1 MSAIR
6 LEPDPA
12 LDAAFYE
19 AVGRCITSWADI
31 EVRLLLILINCL
43 HTEQVASVAAAY
55 YSAVAFA
62 GKVGMVDAAM
72 HCDLSSGSLTNE
84 WEGLRDRCDKHARS
98 RNHIAHYQ
106 FRHMPPERSVVE
118 KQRNA
123 GVETITSLPVLGPAF
138 LNTKAALDPKL
149 PTYTSEDLIERLG
162 VYRQLDIDLS
172 NFANRVR
179 ALSPHPFP

>member
-72 HCDLSSGSLTNE
+72 QCDLSSGSLTNE
-84 WEGLRDRCDKHARS
+84 WEGLRDRCVKHARS

-123 GVETITSLPVLGPAF
+123 GVETITSLPVLRPAF

-172 NFANRVR
+172 DFANRVR